1 MPVDDKTKHQADEL
15 AKAFSDLIN
24 IENTKARLD
33 VFSIIQDGHDK
44 GLNAADILCEV
55 LEWVKAASK

>member
-1 MPVDDKTKHQADEL
+1 MSKLEHQADEL
-15 AKAFSDLIN
+15 VKAFSDLIN

-44 GLNAADILCEV
+44 GLNPADILCEV
-55 LEWVKAASK
+55 LDWVKAANK